1 MKFQRFLIRRREH
14 NDAILLFLEQLGVG
28 GAEGEAAAGE
38 RGGVGAGG
46 VDEVRCDL
54 GEVR

>member
-14 NDAILLFLEQLGVG
+14 NDAVLLFLEQLGVG

-38 RGGVGAGG
+38 RGRVGAGG
-46 VDEVRCDL
+46 VDEVGGDL